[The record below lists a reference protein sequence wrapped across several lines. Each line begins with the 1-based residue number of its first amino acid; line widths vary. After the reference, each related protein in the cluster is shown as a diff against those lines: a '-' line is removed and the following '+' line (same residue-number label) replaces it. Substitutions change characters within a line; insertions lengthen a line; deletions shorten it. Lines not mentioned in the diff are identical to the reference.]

1 MLGGYNDSPIET
13 VLPVNMELRGTLEIP
28 STAIVMVIDHS
39 GSMTTYAGNGATY
52 LDVAVEAA
60 KRGVQSLRPEDLVGI
75 LAFDD
80 RYTWAHHITDASDK
94 RGIENDINSIT
105 DGGGTT
111 IKPALEEARQEL
123 GRCSAEVKHIILL
136 TDGMGETYDFT
147 DVTDKINRDGITLST
162 VAVGAYSDTM
172 LMQQLANAC
181 GGRYY
186 FADYDTDIPRIFA
199 QEVYMGGDTYIKNG
213 DYNVFP
219 RINHEIINGLFT
231 DGWYNIHGYI
241 AASPK
246 TGASELLVS
255 GLDDPI
261 LTVWQYGLGKTAAWN
276 TDVDG
281 GWTAAYS
288 GEENYAELWKRIID
302 FIAGTPNIG
311 EDYLEVNNKD
321 GRTVLT
327 YHTDEYTD
335 TTGIDGIFTTPG
347 GTTGDVEFTTAEPGV
362 FTAEI
367 DSLETGLYNI
377 SVRRNDNDEVT
388 GAFTTATVVQYS
400 DEYRFDVT
408 EVKYRSFIDKYGAWI
423 DLDTNVWRPIQSS
436 RSGSFDLT
444 NIFLILAILLFLMDI
459 AGRRFGY
466 DPVFRKKKKKVKA
479 GAAEPEAVL
488 AAQEMQAAQEAEQAQ
503 QAAKPSKKAK
513 PKKEPKEPEVD
524 GLDTSA
530 LLKKKQDRN
539 M

>member
-1 MLGGYNDSPIET
+1 
-13 VLPVNMELRGTLEIP
+13 VR
-28 STAIVMVIDHS
+28 
-39 GSMTTYAGNGATY
+39 
-52 LDVAVEAA
+52 
-60 KRGVQSLRPEDLVGI
+60 
-75 LAFDD
+75 
-80 RYTWAHHITDASDK
+80 
-94 RGIENDINSIT
+94 
-105 DGGGTT
+105 
-111 IKPALEEARQEL
+111 
-123 GRCSAEVKHIILL
+123 
-136 TDGMGETYDFT
+136 
-147 DVTDKINRDGITLST
+147 
-162 VAVGAYSDTM
+162 
-172 LMQQLANAC
+172 
-181 GGRYY
+181 
-186 FADYDTDIPRIFA
+186 
-199 QEVYMGGDTYIKNG
+199 
-213 DYNVFP
+213 
-219 RINHEIINGLFT
+219 
-231 DGWYNIHGYI
+231 GYI

-288 GEENYAELWKRIID
+288 GEDNYAELWKRIID

-311 EDYLEVNNKD
+311 EDYLEVDNKD

-335 TTGIDGIFTTPG
+335 TTGIDGIFTSPG
-347 GTTGDVEFTTAEPGV
+347 GSTGNVEFTTAEPGV

-377 SVRRNDNDEVT
+377 SVRRNDDDQVT

-408 EVKYRSFIDKYGAWI
+408 EVKYRSFIDRYGSWI
-423 DLDTNVWRPIQSS
+423 DLDTNVWRPIQSN

-444 NIFLILAILLFLMDI
+444 NIFLIIAITLFLMDI
-459 AGRRFGY
+459 AGRRFGF
-466 DPVFRKKKKKVKA
+466 DPVFRKKKKKKA
-479 GAAEPEAVL
+479 AAVEEPAL
-488 AAQEMQAAQEAEQAQ
+488 AAVQETPVQEAEAVQT
-503 QAAKPSKKAK
+503 AKPAKKKEK
-513 PKKEPKEPEVD
+513 PKKESDDQDVG

-539 M
+539 I

>member
-1 MLGGYNDSPIET
+1 
-13 VLPVNMELRGTLEIP
+13 
-28 STAIVMVIDHS
+28 
-39 GSMTTYAGNGATY
+39 
-52 LDVAVEAA
+52 
-60 KRGVQSLRPEDLVGI
+60 
-75 LAFDD
+75 
-80 RYTWAHHITDASDK
+80 
-94 RGIENDINSIT
+94 
-105 DGGGTT
+105 
-111 IKPALEEARQEL
+111 RQEL
-123 GRCSAEVKHIILL
+123 GKCSAEVKHIILL
-136 TDGMGETYDFT
+136 TDGMGETYDFS

-162 VAVGAYSDTM
+162 VAVGQYSDTM
-172 LMQQLANAC
+172 LMQQLANDC

-213 DYNVFP
+213 EYNVFP
-219 RINHEIINGLFT
+219 RVSHEITNGLFT
-231 DGWYNIHGYI
+231 EGWYNVHGYI
-241 AASPK
+241 ASSPK

-255 GLDDPI
+255 GMDDPI

-276 TDVDG
+276 SDVDG

-288 GEENYAELWKRIID
+288 GEENYAEMWKRIID

-311 EDYLEVNNKD
+311 EDYLEVENKD

-327 YHTDEYTD
+327 YHTDEYSD
-335 TTGIDGIFTTPG
+335 TTGIDGIFTAPG
-347 GTTGDVEFTTAEPGV
+347 GNTGNVEFTTAEPGV

-377 SVRRNDNDEVT
+377 SVRRNDDDQVT

-408 EVKYRSFIDKYGAWI
+408 EVKYRSFIDRYGSWI
-423 DLDTNVWRPIQSS
+423 DLDTNVWRPIQSN

-466 DPVFRKKKKKVKA
+466 DPVFRKKKKKGKA
-479 GAAEPEAVL
+479 VAAEQDTVLTPQDTAVV
-488 AAQEMQAAQEAEQAQ
+488 QEAEQVP
-503 QAAKPSKKAK
+503 QAAAKTSTKKAK
-513 PKKEPKEPEVD
+513 PKKTSVDDDLD

-539 M
+539 I